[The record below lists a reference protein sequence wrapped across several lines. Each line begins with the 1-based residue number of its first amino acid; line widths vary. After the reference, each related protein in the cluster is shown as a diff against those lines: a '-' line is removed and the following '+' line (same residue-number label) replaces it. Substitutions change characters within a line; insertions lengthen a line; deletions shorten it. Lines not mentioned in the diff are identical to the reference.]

1 MPLVFNN
8 TIIKELNGPYSMT
21 CLQPIDPTQLQY
33 YIILFG
39 DVHNEENMRDCHD
52 TKCYELQYEF
62 IEKLNIFAEQ
72 VKVEFYVEEFFNRH
86 NDIFDLDKKQ
96 QIKNRQNQIKELMDD
111 TNLKIKGTM
120 DQKHTVRNKY
130 MNNKQ
135 YKIQKSTSHMTEF
148 INLYKGCFYPHFYKR
163 ELCPYKNIFWQ
174 FTDTRKSEMARR
186 DFNIFKFSNTLMEL
200 DDLYDILESK
210 SSEKKIEDIS
220 NYLLTLFTTSTI
232 ETFKIMLRYFKLSLV
247 DLHGFVGVINDI
259 RLIHKQRQKL
269 IPYMNSILSVESFVN
284 HIFRYYL
291 ETCPITT
298 HIDKL
303 IQILDILIENIPEDV
318 STFGEYDVLPE
329 SKLSIVRE
337 MTENLNRIKL
347 TKPEVNYYKHLPII
361 LSAGF
366 LDIYFI
372 LRIFKRPEYEFKLIL
387 GYFGD
392 AHKETIINYLKNV
405 LNYDISFNRKMRTVR
420 RIYIEPT
427 INLNDFFH
435 LPIPEEYNSG
445 LRDYVVIKSRRT
457 SSSSRK
463 RRYNK
468 SLQGK
473 QVIIHPDFVNVSPR

>member
-1 MPLVFNN
+1 MPLIFNN

-21 CLQPIDPTQLQY
+21 CLQPIDPRQLQY

-39 DVHNEENMRDCHD
+39 DIHNEENMRDCD
-52 TKCYELQYEF
+52 NTKCYELQYEF

-72 VKVEFYVEEFFNRH
+72 VKVEFYVEDFFEQF
-86 NDIFDLDKKQ
+86 NDIFHLDKKQ
-96 QIKNRQNQIKELMDD
+96 QIKNRQKQIKELMDD
-111 TNLKIKGTM
+111 THLKIKGTI

-135 YKIQKSTSHMTEF
+135 YKIQKLTSHMTEF

-163 ELCPYKNIFWQ
+163 EICPYKNIFWQ
-174 FTDTRKSEMARR
+174 FTDTRKSDMINRG
-186 DFNIFKFSNTLMEL
+186 FNIFKFSNTLMEL
-200 DDLYDILESK
+200 DELYDILESK
-210 SSEKKIEDIS
+210 TKIED
-220 NYLLTLFTTSTI
+220 YLLTLFNTHTI
-232 ETFKIMLRYFKLSLV
+232 DTFRLMIRYFKLALV
-247 DLHGFVGVINDI
+247 DLHGFVRVINDI

-269 IPYMNSILSVESFVN
+269 IPHMNSILSVESFVN

-291 ETCPITT
+291 ETCTITT

-318 STFGEYDVLPE
+318 ATFSDYDVLPE
-329 SKLSIVRE
+329 SKLSILRE
-337 MTENLNRIKL
+337 MVENLNRIKL
-347 TKPEVNYYKHLPII
+347 TKAEVNYYKHLPII

-372 LRIFKRPEYEFKLIL
+372 LRIFKQPENEYKLIL

-392 AHKETIINYLKNV
+392 AHKEAIINYLKKA
-405 LNYDISFNRKMRTVR
+405 LNYDNVFNYKTRRVR

-435 LPIPEEYNSG
+435 LPIQEEGYAHNNPE
-445 LRDYVVIKSRRT
+445 LRDFVTKRKST

-463 RRYNK
+463 RRHNK
-468 SLQGK
+468 TLQ
-473 QVIIHPDFVNVSPR
+473 VMIHPDFVNASPR